1 MNNPVFT
8 ISMAVTSVFGMLFA
22 VIAFN
27 IASDNAVTAAR
38 IEKGYQKCVY
48 ANPRNTDSKL
58 ISVWQ
63 KECQPLVI
71 KAKEKKDGN

>member
-1 MNNPVFT
+1 MNNPTFT

-27 IASDNAVTAAR
+27 IASDNAVTKAR

-48 ANPRNTDSKL
+48 ANPRDPDSNL
-58 ISVWQ
+58 IAVWQ

-71 KAKEKKDGN
+71 KTKEEKDGN